1 MTTYTVTNN
10 HDHGA
15 GSLRDAIAKA
25 NAHVGDDAIEFSLA
39 PAARTIVLTS
49 GQLVID
55 NAASDDGGRLTIH
68 GDLNNDGRPDITI
81 DARHDSRVLS
91 VHGDGAGYA
100 QRQN

>member
-15 GSLRDAIAKA
+15 GSLRNAIQHA
-25 NAHVGDDAIEFSLA
+25 NSHLGDDTIEFNLA

-55 NAASDDGGRLTIH
+55 NAAADDGGRLTIH
-68 GDLNNDGRPDITI
+68 GDVNHDGAPDITI
-81 DARHDSRVLS
+81 DAHQHSRVLS
-91 VHGDGAGYA
+91 VLSDLLL
-100 QRQN
+100 